1 MDHFKGKRGV
11 SKCMANHPCHISG
24 YLLLI
29 QGNGDAGKASGGSW
43 ELGIKEAPDAYYA
56 SNSDTEGDDRR

>member
-11 SKCMANHPCHISG
+11 SNCMANHPSYFLG
-24 YLLLI
+24 LLTI
-29 QGNGDAGKASGGSW
+29 DTRNGDARKASKGSW

-56 SNSDTEGDDRR
+56 SYSDTKGDNRG